1 MRVRQV
7 IFGIES
13 TLINIPTGK
22 EYGIMKCPRCG
33 EYMTTVNQKGSY
45 PPKRIEK
52 CSFCGYTIPSVTSDT
67 TTTLTTPNIQK
78 IKPAKKRKKATRQF
92 NINKPIALGMLTLG
106 LAFLVLSVL
115 YSLYIPAFVGL
126 GLTFW
131 GALLLYVTPTKQV
144 KLELL
149 NATLAPALANTEK
162 MLANLKPGA
171 KGIYLPPKYLTQALE
186 SSLMFIP
193 TKEEQRLPKPEEI
206 DAEKLRS
213 RNPNGIFL
221 TPQGAALS
229 RLFEKELG
237 TSFITIDLEHLQ
249 KKLPKLLI
257 ENLEIAE
264 NMEIKAEDNTITV
277 EITEDVFSSIYK
289 ETEKLSKTRGTMG
302 SILSSAIACALAR
315 ATGEPI
321 VIEKEE
327 QSQDGKTTEIQYRLM
342 EE

>member
-1 MRVRQV
+1 
-7 IFGIES
+7 
-13 TLINIPTGK
+13 
-22 EYGIMKCPRCG
+22 
-33 EYMTTVNQKGSY
+33 MTTVNQRSSY

-52 CSFCGYTIPSVTSDT
+52 CSFCGHTIPSVTSDT
-67 TTTLTTPNIQK
+67 ATTLTTPNIQK
-78 IKPAKKRKKATRQF
+78 IKPAKKRTRTTKQF

-115 YSLYIPAFVGL
+115 YSSNTPAFVGL

-162 MLANLKPGA
+162 MLANLKPCG
-171 KGIYLPPKYLTQALE
+171 KGIYLPPKYLTHALE
-186 SSLMFIP
+186 SSIMFIP
-193 TKEEQRLPKPEEI
+193 TKEEQRLPEPEKI
-206 DAEKLRS
+206 DAEKLHS
-213 RNPNGIFL
+213 QNPNGIFL

-237 TSFITIDLEHLQ
+237 TSFITVDLEYLQ

-264 NMEIKAEDNTITV
+264 NIEIKAEDNTITV
-277 EITEDVFSSIYK
+277 EITEDVFNNI
-289 ETEKLSKTRGTMG
+289 ETELSKTRGTMG

-327 QSQDGKTTEIQYRLM
+327 LSQDGKTTEIQYRLM

>member
-1 MRVRQV
+1 MAL
-7 IFGIES
+7 IH
-13 TLINIPTGK
+13 TLTDIPNGRECGT
-22 EYGIMKCPRCG
+22 MKCPRCG
-33 EYMTTVNQKGSY
+33 EYITTVNQNGSY
-45 PPKRIEK
+45 PPKRIKK
-52 CSFCGYTIPSVTSDT
+52 CSFWGCTIPSATSDT
-67 TTTLTTPNIQK
+67 TTTLTTANTQK
-78 IKPAKKRKKATRQF
+78 IKPTKKRTKATKQF

-106 LAFLVLSVL
+106 LAFLFSSVF
-115 YSLYIPAFVGL
+115 YSSYIPAFVGL

-162 MLANLKPGA
+162 MLANLKPGG

-193 TKEEQRLPKPEEI
+193 TKEEQRLPKPEEM
-206 DAEKLRS
+206 DAEKLHS

-237 TSFITIDLEHLQ
+237 TSFITVDLEYLQ
-249 KKLPKLLI
+249 KNLPKLLI

-277 EITEDVFSSIYK
+277 EITEDVFSNIYK

-302 SILSSAIACALAR
+302 SILSSAIACALAK
-315 ATGEPI
+315 ATGEPV

-327 QSQDGKTTEIQYRLM
+327 LSQDGKTTEIQYRLI

>member
-1 MRVRQV
+1 
-7 IFGIES
+7 
-13 TLINIPTGK
+13 
-22 EYGIMKCPRCG
+22 MKCPRCG
-33 EYMTTVNQKGSY
+33 EYMTTMNQKGSY
-45 PPKRIEK
+45 PPRRIEK

-67 TTTLTTPNIQK
+67 ATTLTTPNIQK
-78 IKPAKKRKKATRQF
+78 IKPVKKRTRTTKQF
-92 NINKPIALGMLTLG
+92 NINKPIALGMLALG

-131 GALLLYVTPTKQV
+131 GALLLYLTPTKQV

-149 NATLAPALANTEK
+149 NATLAPALTNTEK
-162 MLANLKPGA
+162 MLANLKLGG
-171 KGIYLPPKYLTQALE
+171 KGIYLPPRYLTQALE

-193 TKEEQRLPKPEEI
+193 TKEGQRLPKPEEI
-206 DAEKLRS
+206 DAEELHS

-237 TSFITIDLEHLQ
+237 TSFISIDLEYLQ

-257 ENLEIAE
+257 ENLEIVE
-264 NMEIKAEDNTITV
+264 NMEIKAEDNIITV
-277 EITEDVFSSIYK
+277 EITENVLSNIYK
-289 ETEKLSKTRGTMG
+289 ETEKLSKTHGTMG

-327 QSQDGKTTEIQYRLM
+327 QSQDGKTEIRYRLM